1 MGTTWIRD
9 QIANVALPAWL
20 PPWSEALIL
29 PVALV
34 VAYAILSRV
43 VPFLTPRSRRD
54 GVRLVFRRT
63 RPPVQ
68 IILITIVV
76 QQSVEVP
83 FVASAAPMVIALTVA
98 ILAYRLVGIL
108 FVELRKRFDTSAE
121 DNLQARRA
129 TTQILVLERVVG
141 FIVVLIGIAVGLMT
155 IPGVRQ
161 YGASLLA
168 SAGVAGLVVG
178 FAAQQTIA
186 NVLAGI
192 QIAITQ
198 PLRIE
203 DAVVIDG
210 EWGWIEEITLTYVV
224 VRLWDRRRLVVPIA
238 YLLQKPFQN
247 WTRSSSSIIG
257 SVYLYVD
264 YTLDLAALRAEQSR
278 LLAGTEYWDGDV
290 DVVQVVDTTE
300 KTMVIRSLVS
310 ASSSPRAWDLR
321 CAVREGLIT
330 WIRAHYPD
338 AFPRERLRVRGTVH
352 ARDERNGGGDDVLR

>member
-1 MGTTWIRD
+1 MAISWINRTVAEISRPEWLPD
-9 QIANVALPAWL
+9 WTVALA
-20 PPWSEALIL
+20 L
-29 PVALV
+29 PVALII
-34 VAYAILSRV
+34 AYSVLSRV
-43 VPFLTPRSRRD
+43 IPVVTPKRSRD
-54 GVRLVFRRT
+54 AVRLVFRRT
-63 RPPVQ
+63 RFPVQ
-68 IILITIVV
+68 IMLLTATLQQTLVRTIESPEAIDVV
-76 QQSVEVP
+76 NRAVP
-83 FVASAAPMVIALTVA
+83 IIIIFGVAV
-98 ILAYRLVGIL
+98 LAYRLVGTFFL
-108 FVELRKRFDTSAE
+108 ELRKRFDTTAE
-121 DNLQARRA
+121 DNLKARRA
-129 TTQILVLERVVG
+129 TTQIIVLERVVG
-141 FIVVLIGIAVGLMT
+141 FIVVVIGIAAGLMS

-224 VRLWDRRRLVVPIA
+224 VRVWDRRRLVVPIS

-247 WTRSSSSIIG
+247 WTRNSSSIMG
-257 SVYLYVD
+257 SIYLYVD
-264 YTLDLAALRAEQSR
+264 YTLNVDELRGEQSR
-278 LLAGTEYWDGDV
+278 LLAASQYWDGDV

-300 KTMVIRSLVS
+300 RTMVVRSLVS

-321 CAVREGLIT
+321 CEIREGLVT
-330 WIRAHYPD
+330 WIKEHYPD
-338 AFPRERLRVRGTVH
+338 SLPRERMRIKGTIQ
-352 ARDERNGGGDDVLR
+352 A

>member
-1 MGTTWIRD
+1 MFISWINRVLAEITRLEWLPD
-9 QIANVALPAWL
+9 WSVALA
-20 PPWSEALIL
+20 L
-29 PVALV
+29 PVTLI
-34 VAYAILSRV
+34 VAYAVLSRLI
-43 VPFLTPRSRRD
+43 PLLTPKKNRSA
-54 GVRLVFRRT
+54 VRLVFRRT
-63 RPPVQ
+63 RLPVQ
-68 IILITIVV
+68 VILLTATLQQTLTRTVEAPEAVDAINRIAPIVII
-76 QQSVEVP
+76 
-83 FVASAAPMVIALTVA
+83 FGIAV
-98 ILAYRLVGIL
+98 LAYRLVGA
-108 FVELRKRFDTSAE
+108 FFAELRKRFDTTAE
-121 DNLQARRA
+121 DNLRARQA
-129 TTQILVLERVVG
+129 TTQIIILERVVG
-141 FIVVLIGIAVGLMT
+141 FIVVVIGIAAGLMS

-224 VRLWDRRRLVVPIA
+224 VRVWDRRRLVVPIS

-247 WTRSSSSIIG
+247 WTRNSSSIMG
-257 SVYLYVD
+257 SIYLYVD
-264 YTLDLAALRAEQSR
+264 YTLDVQELRLEQTR
-278 LLAGTEYWDGDV
+278 LLAASPYWDGDV

-300 KTMVIRSLVS
+300 RTMVVRSLVS

-321 CAVREGLIT
+321 CEIREGLVT
-330 WIRAHYPD
+330 WIKEHYPD
-338 AFPRERLRVRGTVH
+338 SLPRERMRIKGSIQ
-352 ARDERNGGGDDVLR
+352 A

>member
-1 MGTTWIRD
+1 MFMTWISRTY
-9 QIANVALPAWL
+9 APLTTPAWI
-20 PPWSEALIL
+20 PDWA
-29 PVALV
+29 VALV
-34 VAYAILSRV
+34 LPAALVVGYAVLSRLAPV
-43 VPFLTPRSRRD
+43 LTPTRRRA
-54 GVRLVFRRT
+54 GVRLVLRRT
-63 RPPVQ
+63 RPAVQ
-68 IILITIVV
+68 LILVTVALRQTVRGVV
-76 QQSVEVP
+76 ETDQVLSVVDR
-83 FVASAAPMVIALTVA
+83 AAPILVTFGVA
-98 ILAYRLVGIL
+98 VLAYRLVGTF
-108 FVELRKRFDTSAE
+108 FVELRKRFDTTAE
-121 DNLQARRA
+121 DNLRARRA
-129 TTQILVLERVVG
+129 TTQIIVLERVVG
-141 FIVVLIGIAVGLMT
+141 FVVVVIGIAAGLMT

-224 VRLWDRRRLVVPIA
+224 VRVWDRRRLVVPIS

-257 SVYLYVD
+257 TVYLNVD
-264 YTLDLAALRAEQSR
+264 YTLDVAALRREQTR
-278 LLAGTEYWDGDV
+278 LLAASEYWDGDV

-300 KTMVIRSLVS
+300 RTMVVRSLVS
-310 ASSSPRAWDLR
+310 ASNSPRAWDLR
-321 CAVREGLIT
+321 CEIREGLIT
-330 WIRAHYPD
+330 WVRQHYPD
-338 AFPRERLRVRGTVH
+338 ALPRERLRVKGTIQ
-352 ARDERNGGGDDVLR
+352 A